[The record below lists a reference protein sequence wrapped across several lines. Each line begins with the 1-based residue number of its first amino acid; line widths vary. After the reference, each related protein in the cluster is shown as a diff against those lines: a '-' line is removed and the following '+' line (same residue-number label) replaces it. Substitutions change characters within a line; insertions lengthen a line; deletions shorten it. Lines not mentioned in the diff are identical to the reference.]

1 MGTGTSRLERTAAL
15 LLAISL
21 LAGWALPLATA
32 GLAGPVPLLEPSE
45 ARYAEISREMLLSGD
60 WLTPRLNGFKHLHK
74 PPLTYWVTAGSMK
87 LFGINEW
94 GARLPMLFSSLAVV
108 VLTFGLARSIFGRT
122 AALLSAAAL
131 SSFTGF
137 LVLSRMLATD
147 AYLLLFVTA
156 GLYCAWM
163 ALSGR
168 PGKWIVGFWICAA
181 LGILTK
187 GPLGLL
193 LPLVPAAAAGLFFR
207 RRASFRGDSRPLRW
221 SWHLGGAA
229 LAALI
234 VVPWYA
240 AVCRAT
246 PAALPYLLGKATGPL
261 VSARGMHGGPPTF
274 YIPVLLGGLLPW
286 SLLLPQAFVRLFNPS
301 RGGWQTADHEGPDH
315 QRERLRAAAL
325 FLTSASLGWIGFF
338 SAVPPKLP
346 AYILPCFVPLAII
359 IGPVLTRA
367 LEGERRGIIG
377 LHLSLALL
385 AAVTLG
391 LGTWLRAERAAYVL
405 DLARGHLLPVAM
417 AGALFSIGGWLAV
430 YYRRQAVT
438 ILCLLLAPA
447 SIYTIAAHALS
458 TTPGTHNSPRALV
471 AAAVEESP
479 HAADIINLRVYLRS
493 LNFYTGRRVVLID
506 YPMDIELE
514 EDFAEPPAR
523 FPVAVR
529 NYFHRG
535 EFQTHRLLHDR
546 KRSLWVTWEEQMPYV
561 RRLKGDVEELMRLDG
576 LVLFADLP
584 RGPLPAGPGAAWPAG
599 AD

>member
-1 MGTGTSRLERTAAL
+1 MGTATSRLERSAAL

-21 LAGWALPLATA
+21 LAGWAMPLAMAVLT
-32 GLAGPVPLLEPSE
+32 GPVPLLEPSE
-45 ARYAEISREMLLSGD
+45 ARYAEISREMLYSGD

-74 PPLTYWVTAGSMK
+74 PPLTYWVTAISMK
-87 LFGINEW
+87 LFGVNEW

-108 VLTFGLARSIFGRT
+108 ALTFGLARSIFGRA

-156 GLYCAWM
+156 ALLCAWM
-163 ALSGR
+163 ALVGR
-168 PGKWIVGFWICAA
+168 SGKWIVGFWICAA

-193 LPLVPAAAAGLFFR
+193 LPLVPAVATGLFFR

-221 SWHLGGAA
+221 SWHLGGVV

-234 VVPWYA
+234 AVPWYVA
-240 AVCRAT
+240 LCRVT
-246 PAALPYLLGKATGPL
+246 PAALPYLLGKAAGPL
-261 VSARGMHGGPPTF
+261 VLSRGMHGGPPSF

-286 SLLLPQAFVRLFNPS
+286 SLLLPQAFVRLFNPT
-301 RGGWQTADHEGPDH
+301 RGGWQASDHEGPDH
-315 QRERLRAAAL
+315 GRERLRAAAL
-325 FLTSASLGWIGFF
+325 FLTTASLGWIGFF
-338 SAVPPKLP
+338 SVIPAKLP
-346 AYILPCFVPLAII
+346 AYILPCLVPLAII
-359 IGPVLTRA
+359 IGPVLIHA

-391 LGTWLRAERAAYVL
+391 LGYWLRADRAAYVL
-405 DLARGHLLPVAM
+405 DLARGHLVPVAV
-417 AGALFSIGGWLAV
+417 AGALLSVGGWLAL
-430 YYRRQAVT
+430 YHRRQAVT

-447 SIYTIAAHALS
+447 SVYLIAAHALS
-458 TTPGTHNSPRALV
+458 TTPGTHNCPRALV
-471 AAAVEESP
+471 AAALEESP
-479 HAADIINLRVYLRS
+479 HAADIICLRIYLRS
-493 LNFYTGRRVVLID
+493 LTFYTGRRVVLID
-506 YPMDIELE
+506 YPMDIHLE
-514 EDFAEPPAR
+514 KDFAEPPAR

-535 EFQTHRLLHDR
+535 EFQANRLLHDR
-546 KRSLWVTWEEQMPYV
+546 KRSLWVTGEEQMPYV
-561 RRLKGDVEELMRLDG
+561 RRLKGDVEEIFRLDG
-576 LVLFADLP
+576 LVLFADQP
-584 RGPLPAGPGAAWPAG
+584 RGPLPVHGEDPWPA
-599 AD
+599 ASD